1 MIQKNIKLQDQF
13 DYLDELQTTITGYC
27 SPNSIVKFKNK
38 PTTNME
44 DFLSYVRGGKW
55 KF

>member
-1 MIQKNIKLQDQF
+1 MKLQDQF
-13 DYLDELQTTITGYC
+13 DYLDELQTIITGYC
-27 SPNSIVKFKNK
+27 SPNSIVKFKNE